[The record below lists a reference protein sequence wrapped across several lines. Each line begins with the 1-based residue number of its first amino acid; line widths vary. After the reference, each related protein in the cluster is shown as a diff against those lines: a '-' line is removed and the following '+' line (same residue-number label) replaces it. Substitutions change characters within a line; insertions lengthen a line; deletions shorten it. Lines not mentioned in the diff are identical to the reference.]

1 MRRGKKNKIDS
12 KLFFIGTT
20 GNQSQNTIEKK
31 NTSKTIK
38 YSNFTGKLW
47 EKSHSTPKSFWNF
60 ARIAFILLILY
71 SFWQIVIVI
80 ENTYINCVTT
90 YKVLP
95 VNLSF
100 YLNLVYMCK
109 QTNRSNCIHFIF
121 FFLPLISFKCI
132 TKGKQEYYNSYCR
145 MPKHWS
151 FICFYVNSIF
161 FTFFSFMCSTL
172 WMWNTFFVLYV
183 FTFSRN

>member
-1 MRRGKKNKIDS
+1 MYNHK
-12 KLFFIGTT
+12 
-20 GNQSQNTIEKK
+20 QS
-31 NTSKTIK
+31 
-38 YSNFTGKLW
+38 
-47 EKSHSTPKSFWNF
+47 
-60 ARIAFILLILY
+60 LL
-71 SFWQIVIVI
+71 
-80 ENTYINCVTT
+80 
-90 YKVLP
+90 P
-95 VNLSF
+95 MNLSF

-161 FTFFSFMCSTL
+161 FTFFPLCVPHCGIHFLCCVFLLLVEIRCKKWLIVIQITANIINSLFLSLSLSSLYIVLDLHSFFSSEL
-172 WMWNTFFVLYV
+172 LFLRLPKLLFFPGFRFHSMNYV
-183 FTFSRN
+183 SVDVA